1 MKTHVRIL
9 FAVAALAVA
18 VGWIGL
24 RRGNAALA
32 ARLSGDAT
40 AARTKGGP

>member
-9 FAVAALAVA
+9 FAVAALALA
-18 VGWIGL
+18 VGWFGL

-32 ARLSGDAT
+32 ARLSESTAPAT
-40 AARTKGGP
+40 RGAP

>member
-9 FAVAALAVA
+9 FAAAALALA
-18 VGWIGL
+18 MGWFGL

-32 ARLSGDAT
+32 ARPVGDIS
-40 AARTKGGP
+40 AARTGAGP